1 MISILMP
8 IYNGIEFIHESISSI
23 QNQTY
28 PTWELIVA
36 INGHPLNS
44 SVYQIAKQYES
55 DKIKV
60 VQFSEKGKSNTLNE
74 MIKYCQYDYV
84 ALLDVDDIWHPYKLA
99 YQMPFIQD
107 YDVVGTQCV
116 YFGDLTNSPSI
127 PFYDISNFNMKY
139 NPMINSSVI
148 IKKELCHWNSDE
160 DGIEDYGLWIR
171 LRKQN
176 KRFYNCPDIL
186 VKHRIHRTSAF
197 NSQHQDVE
205 QLKLRYGIK

>member
-8 IYNGIEFIHESISSI
+8 IYNGIEYINESINSI
-23 QNQTY
+23 LNQTY
-28 PTWELIVA
+28 SKWELIIA

-44 SVYQIAKQYES
+44 DIYNIAKQYES

-60 VQFSEKGKSNTLNE
+60 VQFTEKGKSNTLNK
-74 MIKYCQYDYV
+74 MINYCKYEYI
-84 ALLDVDDIWHPYKLA
+84 ALLDVDDIWHEYKLA
-99 YQMPFIQD
+99 YQLPFIEE

-116 YFGDLTNSPSI
+116 YFGELNNSPTI
-127 PFYDISNFNMKY
+127 PFYDISNFHMNY
-139 NPMINSSVI
+139 NPMINSSII
-148 IKKELCHWNSDE
+148 IKKELCYWCNDE

-176 KRFYNCPDIL
+176 KKFYNCPDVL

-197 NSQHQDVE
+197 NSQNQDIE
-205 QLKLRYGIK
+205 QLKLRYDIK